1 MDINPNIETDAKRLD
16 RLLKNRG
23 TDTDIASV
31 VYELEPTRYTYLGE
45 HVWLDA
51 TNTRDPNGLA
61 VWDDLQTW
69 FGKRLVE
76 RGCYWQTEACNADPT
91 SDTYYNCSRNAMI
104 YMDIFQRLHKNTYRK
119 QLLEELKIYYIDK
132 K

>member
-1 MDINPNIETDAKRLD
+1 MSTNTNTEEILD
-16 RLLKNRG
+16 RLLRNRG
-23 TDTDIASV
+23 TDTDMAAVI
-31 VYELEPTRYTYLGE
+31 YELEPKRYAYIGE
-45 HVWLDA
+45 QMWLSA
-51 TNTRDPNGLA
+51 TQTKDPNGLM

-76 RGCYWQTEACNADPT
+76 RGCYWQSRACESEPT
-91 SDTYYNCSRNAMI
+91 SDEHYDCSRNAMI
-104 YMDIFQRLHKNTYRK
+104 FMDIFQRLHKNTYRK